1 MFFGRYDHTIDG
13 KGRVSVPAAFR
24 DQLIGDLR
32 LVIAPF
38 TVMGQRCLDAYPHP
52 EWEKLLERFAALPS
66 FDARAIKFE
75 MGYLARSHR
84 CDVDAAGRILL
95 PTALRQHADLKRDLV
110 FLGLKRKFRLMNR
123 EMFEEVVS
131 EHDAEAADNPAIYGD
146 LGL

>member
-1 MFFGRYDHTIDG
+1 MFFGRYDHTIDA
-13 KGRVSVPAAFR
+13 KGRVSVPASFR
-24 DQLIGDLR
+24 DQLLGDLR

-38 TVMGQRCLDAYPHP
+38 TVMGQRCLDAYPYP
-52 EWEKLLERFAALPS
+52 EWERLLERFAALPS

-95 PTALRQHADLKRDLV
+95 PPALRQHADLKRDLV
-110 FLGLKRKFRLMNR
+110 FLGLKRKIRLMNL
-123 EMFEEVVS
+123 ESFEEALS
-131 EHDAEAADNPAIYGD
+131 GHDTEAAENPAIYGD